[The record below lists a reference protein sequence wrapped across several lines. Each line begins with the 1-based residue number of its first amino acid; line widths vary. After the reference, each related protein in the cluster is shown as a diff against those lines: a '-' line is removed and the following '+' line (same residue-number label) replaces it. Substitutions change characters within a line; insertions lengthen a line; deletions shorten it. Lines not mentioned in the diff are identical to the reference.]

1 MWIESITVLLTVLT
15 PMVGVPMTLI
25 TFYLRSMREQQ
36 ASWQSEFGK
45 KVDGLSEVVVELRR
59 DLVQVERDF
68 TTKEEWLRECMHG
81 RRQMESL
88 IQSVT
93 RLEGKV
99 EATWSAGGIAGRRPR
114 RGSDD
119 GAGVEPAT
127 HDGSAR

>member
-1 MWIESITVLLTVLT
+1 MWIESITVLLAVLT

-25 TFYLRSMREQQ
+25 TFYLRSMRDQQ
-36 ASWQSEFGK
+36 TSWQSDFGK
-45 KVDGLSEVVVELRR
+45 KVDGLSDVVVELRR
-59 DLVQVERDF
+59 DLAQVERDF

-81 RRQMESL
+81 RRQLESL

-99 EATWSAGGIAGRRPR
+99 EAAWGAGGVTGRRSR
-114 RGSDD
+114 RGGDD
-119 GAGVEPAT
+119 GAGVEPVT